1 MDKIYIHG
9 LKLFAYH
16 GVNPEEQ
23 EDGQYFVLD
32 IEAQTSLERAGLS
45 DDLDETVSYAQM
57 IKTIR
62 RVFLREK
69 NKLIERASRRVAD
82 ALLEEFPLLMSVK
95 VKCRKPDA
103 PMKAEFEYVA
113 VEINVERQQS

>member
-1 MDKIYIHG
+1 MDKIYIQG

-57 IKTIR
+57 IKTVR
-62 RVFLREK
+62 RVFLSEK

-82 ALLEEFPLLMSVK
+82 ALLEEFPLLTSVK
-95 VKCRKPDA
+95 VRCRKPDA

-113 VEINVERQQS
+113 VEINVNRQQS

>member
-1 MDKIYIHG
+1 MDNIYIQG

-23 EDGQYFVLD
+23 EDGQYFLLD
-32 IEAQTSLERAGLS
+32 IQAQTSLERASLS
-45 DDLDETVSYAQM
+45 DDLEETVSYAQM

-62 RVFLREK
+62 KAFLSQK
-69 NKLIERASRRVAD
+69 CKLIERASRIVAQ
-82 ALLEEFPLLMSVK
+82 ALLDEFPSLMSVK

-113 VEINVERQQS
+113 VEINVKRQQY